1 MTSRIVI
8 AAFLLAGIA
17 GCAEGRFITGMQ
29 CMPDGSPVIYQYK
42 NTQGTYDGAKASREN
57 CMKS

>member
-1 MTSRIVI
+1 MIRLAI
-8 AAFLLAGIA
+8 AALVVAGLS
-17 GCAEGRFITGMQ
+17 GCAEGRFVGGMQ

-57 CMKS
+57 CMKN

>member
-1 MTSRIVI
+1 MIRLTI
-8 AAFLLAGIA
+8 AALVLAGLA
-17 GCAEGRFITGMQ
+17 GCAEGRFIGEMQ

-57 CMKS
+57 CMQN